1 MKLKRTHDCGQL
13 QKKDVG
19 EEVILNG
26 WVDSCR
32 NHGGLIF
39 VDLRDRYG
47 ITQCQIDPATT
58 AGGEEF
64 KSETVIAVRGK
75 VAARPEGNVNKNRST
90 GEIELIAEECEL
102 LGPTKT
108 TPFEIVDDLETREDV
123 RLKYRYLDMRRAP
136 LTKAMV
142 FRSEV
147 TRIIREVF
155 HGERFVEVETP
166 LLMKT
171 TPEGARD
178 FVVPSRLQPGKVY
191 ALPQSPQLFKQT
203 LMVCGLDRYFQI
215 CKCLRDEDLRA
226 DRQPEFTQLDMEMSF
241 VEPDDVFAVIEK
253 TLHRLWNEL
262 LGRKLPE
269 TFPRLTYREA
279 MDRFGIDKPDTRFG
293 LELRDVSEIAA
304 GCGFKVFSGAV
315 EQGGSVRCIVVPG
328 GAELGRKKIDAL
340 EAVAKNYGAKGLA
353 WVKINPDG
361 FQGPVGKFLSE
372 DELRAMMAKA
382 GAATGDLMLF
392 GADRNSVVFAA
403 LAQVRLA
410 LGRELD
416 LIDRSR
422 TDVLWVTD
430 FPLFEYDEEAGQ
442 WFAMHHMF
450 TMPSSELPASPDA
463 SMAEVH
469 GKLYDLVVNGNEM
482 GSGSVRIHL
491 PEMQRKVFELIGMG
505 EEEADMKFGWF
516 LRALEYGAPP
526 HGGIAL
532 GLDRL
537 VMVMLGYDNIRD
549 VIAFPKNASGVCPLT
564 ESPSEPLGDTLDVLG
579 LQLNPAFFKK
589 VQAEEE

>member
-13 QKKDVG
+13 TRANVG

-39 VDLRDRYG
+39 LDLRDRYG

-58 AGGEEF
+58 VGGEEF
-64 KSETVIAVRGK
+64 KTESVVAVRGT
-75 VAARPEGNVNKNRST
+75 VQPRPEGNVNRKRAT
-90 GEIELIAEECEL
+90 GEIELMALECEL

-108 TPFEIVDDLETREDV
+108 IPFEIVDDSDTREDL

-136 LTKAMV
+136 LTRAMV

-155 HGERFVEVETP
+155 HAERFVEVETP

-178 FVVPSRLQPGKVY
+178 YIVPSRLQPGKVY

-253 TLHRLWNEL
+253 TVTRLWKEL
-262 LGRKLPE
+262 LGKDLPA
-269 TFPRLTYREA
+269 TFPRLSYREV
-279 MDRFGIDKPDTRFG
+279 MDRYGIDKPDTRFG
-293 LELRDVSEIAA
+293 LELQDVSAIAA
-304 GCGFKVFSGAV
+304 SCGFQVFSGAV
-315 EQGGSVRCIVVPG
+315 AAGGSVRAIVVPG

-340 EAVAKNYGAKGLA
+340 EAVAKTYGAKGLA
-353 WVKINPDG
+353 WVKINADG
-361 FQGPVGKFLSE
+361 FQGPVGKFLTE

-382 GAATGDLMLF
+382 GANTGDLMLF
-392 GADRNSVVFAA
+392 VADRNPVVYAS

-416 LIDRSR
+416 LIDKSR
-422 TDVLWVTD
+422 TDVLWVTE
-430 FPLFEYDEEAGQ
+430 FPLFEYDEEAGA

-450 TMPSSELPASPDA
+450 TMPSTPLPDRPGAA
-463 SMAEVH
+463 MADIH
-469 GKLYDLVVNGNEM
+469 GKLYDLVINGNEM

-491 PEMQRKVFELIGMG
+491 PEVQRKVFELVGMG
-505 EEEADMKFGWF
+505 QEEADMKFGWF

-579 LQLNPAFFKK
+579 LQLNPDFFKK
-589 VQAEEE
+589 VETEG